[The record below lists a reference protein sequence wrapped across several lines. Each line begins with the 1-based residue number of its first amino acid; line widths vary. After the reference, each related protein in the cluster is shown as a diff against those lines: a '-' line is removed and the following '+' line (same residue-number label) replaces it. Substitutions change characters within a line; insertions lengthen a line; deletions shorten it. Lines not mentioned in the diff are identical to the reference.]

1 MLLRQ
6 PSDAAVEAFLRA
18 ESRLPFSYAEV
29 GATGGTPPSSGYKVD
44 DYGVKLGRG
53 EAVYDRARAAIDAW
67 KVYPPSW
74 FRVYPDGDAA
84 PRPDLVFVTRI
95 HHLGLWSLNSCRV
108 IETWDERGVTRA
120 RHGFSFGTLP
130 GHEEQG
136 EERFSLIWD
145 LATGDVH
152 YKVLAFSRPRGSL
165 ARLGTPVA
173 RWLQGRFARET
184 CETMVAAARG

>member
-6 PSDAAVEAFLRA
+6 PSDAVVEAFLRS

-29 GATGGTPPSSGYKVD
+29 GATGATPPSSGYKVD
-44 DYGVKLGRG
+44 DYGVTLGRG

-67 KVYPPSW
+67 MVYPSSW
-74 FRVYPDGDAA
+74 FRVYPDGGSP

-95 HHLGLWSLNSCRV
+95 HHLGVWSLNSCRV
-108 IETWDERGVTRA
+108 IETWDERGLTRA

-136 EERFSLIWD
+136 EERFSLLWD
-145 LATGDVH
+145 LATDEVH
-152 YKVLAFSRPRGSL
+152 YKVLAFSRPRGAL
-165 ARLGTPVA
+165 ARLGAPVA
-173 RWLQGRFARET
+173 RLLQARFARET
-184 CETMVAAARG
+184 CAALVAAARV